1 MRDYLDFASAYNIL
15 TEALNNLKLEIVLF
29 GAAFT
34 LLTFSVTFSAVKKVK
49 NAIKRIKMINI
60 SH

>member
-34 LLTFSVTFSAVKKVK
+34 LLTFTVTFCAGKKVK
-49 NAIKRIKMINI
+49 HAIKRIKMINI